1 MAFNLFGGGKGTTT
15 DRLSRQQP
23 SRRPMPM
30 GGGMSGGMPN
40 PTGMDVGPSPDV
52 MNSIRQKMGGN
63 TGIAGGIF
71 NRPGGMRPQVEPRQ
85 PGSMIRESQPVSTT
99 MPVGRRQPQFDFT
112 QMPQPVQTPMED
124 SQLWR
129 AYNRLSGGPMAP
141 RMLF

>member
-1 MAFNLFGGGKGTTT
+1 MAFNLFGGGKGTTAN
-15 DRLSRQQP
+15 RVGMQKP
-23 SRRPMPM
+23 SQRPMPPM
-30 GGGMSGGMPN
+30 GGGGGN
-40 PTGMDVGPSPDV
+40 INVGPSP
-52 MNSIRQKMGGN
+52 NFRGGW
-63 TGIAGGIF
+63 G
-71 NRPGGMRPQVEPRQ
+71 RSSPGQDGTFGRMRPQVEPRQ
-85 PGSMIRESQPVSTT
+85 PGSMIMEPNVGPQPVSTT